1 MRTEVRLNIDRRVSF
16 ADGHAYGSAGPY
28 ERLVGK
34 VHYSLDPDDPSNQ
47 NVVDLD
53 KAPRN
58 ERGRVE
64 FSGDLDILKP
74 VDLATGNQR
83 ILYDVNNRGNKTAL
97 RAINDAPPEPDPTT
111 YAHGGNGFLMRQGY
125 SIVWSGWQGDLL
137 PMSGLLTADLPEGM
151 ENGRRI
157 RGKVRQEFI
166 AEQDGVLSMPLSGAP
181 VIRSYEP
188 LDTDTSRSTFTVRER
203 EMDARQPVDPERW
216 AYAKAERGSNGDVSI
231 VPSATDC
238 YVKGGFK
245 PGWIYELVYE
255 TEGSRIM
262 GLGLVG
268 IRDLISFLKY
278 DEQDA
283 EGKRNP
289 LYGHVEK
296 AYTYGQS
303 LSARVIRQYVYDG
316 YNGDPDGRKVFDA
329 VYPHVSGAGRLFANT
344 RFGQVG
350 RYPRQHE
357 EHQWPSEVY
366 PFAYTAVPDRFV
378 DGLDSVLKRPETDPL
393 VMHTHTA
400 TEYWQRHASLG
411 HTEPRT
417 GDDLALPDNV
427 RMYFIASAQHAGRMP
442 PEAEVIQ
449 QAPNTMSTG
458 PTLRNCVA
466 LMDRWASGTAPPP
479 SSLVPRRAEG
489 TLVSHGEA
497 LESFPKVPGFNVPAT
512 TSRLPRYSYGD
523 SFGNGII
530 TEHPPQPIPGQ
541 EYGVMV
547 PQVDGDGNDMAGLRG
562 PDIQAPVGTHT
573 GWSLRKAGFSE
584 GELFSLSGSFV
595 PFARTKSER
604 EASGDPRRSLEER
617 YSSHGAYVRAVALA
631 ASGLVAQ
638 GLLLE
643 EDADRYVE
651 AAMARNPLDP
661 QVELAPLSLSTT

>member
-1 MRTEVRLNIDRRVSF
+1 MRTEVRLKIDRRVNF

-34 VHYSLDPDDPSNQ
+34 VHYALDPDDPSNQ

-58 ERGRVE
+58 ERGQVE
-64 FSGDLDILKP
+64 FSGDLDIMKP
-74 VDLATGNQR
+74 VDLSIGNQR
-83 ILYDVNNRGNKTAL
+83 ILYDVNNRGNKTSL
-97 RAINDAPPEPDPTT
+97 RAINDAPPEADPTT

-125 SIVWSGWQGDLL
+125 TIVWSGWQGDLV
-137 PMSGLLTADLPEGM
+137 PVNGLLTADLPEGM
-151 ENGRRI
+151 ENGHRI

-166 AEQDGVLSMPLSGAP
+166 AEQEGVLSMPLSGAP

-188 LDTDTSRSTFTVRER
+188 LDTDTSRSAFTVRER
-203 EMDARQPVDPERW
+203 EGDPRQPVDPDQW
-216 AYAKAERGSNGDVSI
+216 AYAKAERDGNGSISV
-231 VPSATDC
+231 VPSSTEC

-283 EGKRNP
+283 GGEANP
-289 LYGHVEK
+289 LYGHVER

-303 LSARVIRQYVYDG
+303 LSARVIRQFVYDG

-366 PFAYTAVPDRFV
+366 PFAYTPVPDRYV

-411 HTEPRT
+411 HTDPRT
-417 GDDLALPDNV
+417 GDDLTLPENI
-427 RMYFIASAQHAGRMP
+427 RIYFISSAQHAGRMP

-449 QAPNTMSTG
+449 QAANTMSTG
-458 PTLRNCVA
+458 PILRNSVA
-466 LMDRWASGTAPPP
+466 LMDRWASGGGLPP
-479 SSLVPRRAEG
+479 SSMVPRRADG

-497 LESFPKVPGFNVPAT
+497 LESFPNVPGFNVPAT
-512 TSRLPRYSYGD
+512 TSRLPRYTYGEG
-523 SFGNGII
+523 FRNGII
-530 TEHPPQPIPGQ
+530 TEHPPQVIPGQ
-541 EYGVMV
+541 EYGVFV
-547 PQVDGDGNDMAGLRG
+547 PQVDDDGNDMAGIRG
-562 PDIQAPVGTHT
+562 PDLEAPVGTHT

-595 PFARTKSER
+595 PFARTKGER
-604 EASGDPRRSLEER
+604 EASGDPRMSLEER
-617 YSSHGAYVRAVALA
+617 YPSHGAYVRAVALA
-631 ASGLVAQ
+631 ASRQVAQ

-661 QVELAPLSLSTT
+661 GVALAPLSLVTA